1 MNTMHVDILV
11 LGFGKGGKTL
21 AATMGRQGRRVV
33 MVEQSDRMYG
43 GTCIN
48 IGCVPTKALVHQAE
62 TRPSGDVAGQWYR
75 KAVGGAD
82 DLTTFL
88 REKNFQMLD
97 VIDTV
102 TVVTGRAT
110 FVDAKTVE
118 VTAGDDRL
126 TITADAIVINT
137 GAEPVVPDIPGLRAS
152 RYAVTSTEMLGI
164 ADLPRRRVIR
174 GGGYVGIEFAG
185 MYSQFG
191 SQVTVLEALP
201 QIMPAEDDDIVEA
214 ASDILREQG
223 VVLTTGAR
231 VIGVSDGPDSAVI
244 SYEKGGHVATVE
256 ADAILVA
263 LGRVPATQALNLAAA
278 GVRTTNRGAVE
289 VDEHLRTSQPHIFAV
304 GDVNGGPQFTY
315 ISLDDYRIVIDQLT
329 GSGTRSTADR
339 IAVPYT
345 VFMTPPLAR
354 VGLTEHQARD
364 SGRAVKVAS
373 KPIAQIAAMPRARIV
388 GNTRGLMKFV
398 VDAATDTVLGAA
410 LLNVDSQELINVVAL
425 AMRHGVTA
433 TELRDG
439 IYTHPS
445 STEGFNEVLGTLPE
459 DREAG
464 QYPHLRAH
472 GVSH

>member
-1 MNTMHVDILV
+1 
-11 LGFGKGGKTL
+11 
-21 AATMGRQGRRVV
+21 
-33 MVEQSDRMYG
+33 
-43 GTCIN
+43 
-48 IGCVPTKALVHQAE
+48 
-62 TRPSGDVAGQWYR
+62 
-75 KAVGGAD
+75 
-82 DLTTFL
+82 
-88 REKNFQMLD
+88 ML
-97 VIDTV
+97 
-102 TVVTGRAT
+102 
-110 FVDAKTVE
+110 
-118 VTAGDDRL
+118 
-126 TITADAIVINT
+126 
-137 GAEPVVPDIPGLRAS
+137 S
-152 RYAVTSTEMLGI
+152 I
-164 ADLPRRRVIR
+164 ADLPRRLVIL

-223 VVLTTGAR
+223 VVLITGAR
-231 VIGVSDGPDSAVI
+231 VIGVSEGPDSAVI

-256 ADAILVA
+256 ADVILVA

-289 VDEHLRTSQPHIFAV
+289 VDQHLRTSQPHIFAV

-329 GSGTRSTADR
+329 NSGTRSTADR

-354 VGLTEHQARD
+354 VGLTEHEARD

-398 VDAATDTVLGAA
+398 VDAATDKVLGAA
-410 LLNVDSQELINVVAL
+410 LLSVDSQELINVVAL

-445 STEGFNEVLGTLPE
+445 MTEGFNEVLGTLPE
-459 DREAG
+459 DREDR
-464 QYPHLRAH
+464 QHPHLRAH

>member
-1 MNTMHVDILV
+1 
-11 LGFGKGGKTL
+11 
-21 AATMGRQGRRVV
+21 
-33 MVEQSDRMYG
+33 
-43 GTCIN
+43 
-48 IGCVPTKALVHQAE
+48 
-62 TRPSGDVAGQWYR
+62 
-75 KAVGGAD
+75 
-82 DLTTFL
+82 
-88 REKNFQMLD
+88 
-97 VIDTV
+97 
-102 TVVTGRAT
+102 
-110 FVDAKTVE
+110 
-118 VTAGDDRL
+118 
-126 TITADAIVINT
+126 VINT

-152 RYAVTSTEMLGI
+152 RYAVTSTEMLSI
-164 ADLPRRRVIR
+164 ADLPRRLVIL

-231 VIGVSDGPDSAVI
+231 VIGVSDGSDSAVI
-244 SYEKGGHVATVE
+244 SYEEAGHVATVE
-256 ADAILVA
+256 ADVILVA

-278 GVRTTNRGAVE
+278 GVRTTNSGAVE

-339 IAVPYT
+339 IAVPFT

-398 VDAATDTVLGAA
+398 VDAATDKVLGAA

-445 STEGFNEVLGTLPE
+445 STEGFNEVLGTL
-459 DREAG
+459 R
-464 QYPHLRAH
+464 
-472 GVSH
+472 

>member
-21 AATMGRQGRRVV
+21 AATMGRQGKRVA

-62 TRPSGDVAGQWYR
+62 TRPANDSAGEWYR
-75 KAVGGAD
+75 KAIGGAD

-88 REKNFQMLD
+88 REKNLQMLD
-97 VIDTV
+97 VLDTV

-126 TITADAIVINT
+126 TITADTIVINT
-137 GAEPVVPDIPGLRAS
+137 GAEPAVPDIPGLRAS
-152 RYAVTSTEMLGI
+152 RYAVTSTEMI
-164 ADLPRRRVIR
+164 STADLPRRLVIL

-191 SQVTVLEALP
+191 SQVTVLEAFP
-201 QIMPAEDDDIVEA
+201 RIMSGEDDDIVEA

-231 VIGVSDGPDSAVI
+231 VTEVSDGPDSAVV
-244 SYEKGGHVATVE
+244 SYEKDGQVATVE
-256 ADAILVA
+256 ADVILVA
-263 LGRVPATQALNLAAA
+263 LGRVPATRGLNLAAA
-278 GVRTTNRGAVE
+278 GVRTSSRGAVE
-289 VDEHLRTSQPHIFAV
+289 VDEHLRTSQRHIFAV

-315 ISLDDYRIVIDQLT
+315 ISLDDNRIVVDQLT

-339 IAVPYT
+339 VAVPYT

-354 VGLTEHQARD
+354 VGLTERQARD
-364 SGRAVKVAS
+364 SGRTVKVAS

-398 VDAATDTVLGAA
+398 VDAESDEVLGAA
-410 LLNVDSQELINVVAL
+410 LLNVDSQEMINLVSL
-425 AMRHGVTA
+425 AMRHGMTA

-445 STEGFNEVLGTLPE
+445 STEGLNEVLSAL
-459 DREAG
+459 
-464 QYPHLRAH
+464 Q
-472 GVSH
+472 

>member
-1 MNTMHVDILV
+1 MNAMHVDILV
-11 LGFGKGGKTL
+11 IGFGKGGKTL
-21 AATMGRQGRRVV
+21 AATMGRQGKRVA

-48 IGCVPTKALVHQAE
+48 IGCVPTKALVRQAE
-62 TRPSGDVAGQWYR
+62 TRPANDSAGEWYR

-102 TVVTGRAT
+102 TVVTGRAR

-126 TITADAIVINT
+126 TITADTIVINS
-137 GAEPVVPDIPGLRAS
+137 GAEPAVPDIPGLRAS
-152 RYAVTSTEMLGI
+152 GYAVTSTEMI
-164 ADLPRRRVIR
+164 STADLPRRLVIL

-191 SQVTVLEALP
+191 SQVTVVEAFP
-201 QIMPAEDDDIVEA
+201 QIMPGEDDDIVEA
-214 ASDILREQG
+214 ASDILRERG

-231 VIGVSDGPDSAVI
+231 VSEVSDGPDTAVV
-244 SYEKGGHVATVE
+244 SYEKDGQVATVE
-256 ADAILVA
+256 ADVILVA
-263 LGRVPATQALNLAAA
+263 LGRVPATQGLNLAAA

-289 VDEHLRTSQPHIFAV
+289 VDEHLRTSQLHIFAV

-315 ISLDDYRIVIDQLT
+315 ISLDDSRIVVDQLA

-339 IAVPYT
+339 VAVPYT

-354 VGLTEHQARD
+354 VGLTERQARD
-364 SGRAVKVAS
+364 GGRAVKVAK

-398 VDAATDTVLGAA
+398 VDAESDEVLGAA
-410 LLNVDSQELINVVAL
+410 LLNVDSQELINLVSL

-445 STEGFNEVLGTLPE
+445 STEGFNEVLSAL
-459 DREAG
+459 
-464 QYPHLRAH
+464 Q
-472 GVSH
+472 

>member
-21 AATMGRQGRRVV
+21 AATMGRQGKRVA

-62 TRPSGDVAGQWYR
+62 TRPANDSAGEWYR
-75 KAVGGAD
+75 KAIGGAD

-97 VIDTV
+97 VLDTV

-126 TITADAIVINT
+126 TITADTIVINT
-137 GAEPVVPDIPGLRAS
+137 GAEPSVPDIPGLRAS
-152 RYAVTSTEMLGI
+152 RHAVTSTEMI
-164 ADLPRRRVIR
+164 STADLPRRLVVL

-185 MYSQFG
+185 IYSQFG
-191 SQVTVLEALP
+191 SHVTVLEGFP
-201 QIMPAEDDDIVEA
+201 RIMPSEDDDIVEA

-231 VIGVSDGPDSAVI
+231 VTSVSDGPDSAVV
-244 SYEKGGHVATVE
+244 SYEEDGQVATVE
-256 ADAILVA
+256 ADVILVA
-263 LGRVPATQALNLAAA
+263 LGRVPATRGLNLAAA
-278 GVRTTNRGAVE
+278 GVRTTDRCAVE

-315 ISLDDYRIVIDQLT
+315 ISLDDNRIVIDQLA

-339 IAVPYT
+339 VAVPYT

-354 VGLTEHQARD
+354 VGLTERQARD

-398 VDAATDTVLGAA
+398 VDAESDEVLGAA
-410 LLNVDSQELINVVAL
+410 LLNVDSQELINLVSL
-425 AMRHGVTA
+425 AMRHRITA
-433 TELRDG
+433 AELRDG

-445 STEGFNEVLGTLPE
+445 STEGFNEVLSALK
-459 DREAG
+459 
-464 QYPHLRAH
+464 
-472 GVSH
+472 

>member
-1 MNTMHVDILV
+1 METMHVDLLV

-21 AATMGRQGRRVV
+21 AAAMGRQGKRVV
-33 MVEQSDRMYG
+33 MVEQSGRMYG

-48 IGCVPTKALVHQAE
+48 IGCIPTKALIHQAE
-62 TRPSGDVAGQWYR
+62 TRRADGSAEQWYR
-75 KAVGGAD
+75 QAIGGTD

-88 REKNFQMLD
+88 RQKNFQMLD
-97 VIDTV
+97 TIDTV

-110 FVDAKTVE
+110 FVDPKSVE
-118 VTAGDDRL
+118 VTAGTEQL
-126 TITADAIVINT
+126 TISADTIVINT
-137 GAEPVVPDIPGLRAS
+137 GAEPVVPDIPGLRTS
-152 RYAVTSTEMLGI
+152 KYAMTSTDMI
-164 ADLPRRRVIR
+164 RTADLPRRLVIL

-191 SQVTVLEALP
+191 SQVTVLEATAR
-201 QIMPAEDDDIVEA
+201 IMPQEDDDIVEA
-214 ASDILREQG
+214 ASEILREQG
-223 VVLTTGAR
+223 VVLATGAR
-231 VIGVSDGPDSAVI
+231 VTAISDDADSAMVH
-244 SYEKGGHVATVE
+244 YEQDGRACTVE

-263 LGRVPATQALNLAAA
+263 LGRVPATQGLNLEAA
-278 GVRTTNRGAVE
+278 GVRTTDRGAVE

-315 ISLDDYRIVIDQLT
+315 ISLDDYRIVLGQLT

-339 IAVPYT
+339 AAVPYM

-354 VGLTEHQARD
+354 VGLTEHQARA

-373 KPIAQIAAMPRARIV
+373 KPVAQIAAMPRARIV
-388 GNTRGLMKFV
+388 GNPRGLMKFV
-398 VDAATDTVLGAA
+398 VDAGTDRVLGAA
-410 LLNVDSQELINVVAL
+410 LLNVDSQEVINLISL

-445 STEGFNEVLGTLPE
+445 TTEGLNEVLATL
-459 DREAG
+459 
-464 QYPHLRAH
+464 H
-472 GVSH
+472 

>member
-21 AATMGRQGRRVV
+21 AATMGRQGKRVA

-62 TRPSGDVAGQWYR
+62 TRPANDSAGEWYR
-75 KAVGGAD
+75 KAIGGAD

-88 REKNFQMLD
+88 RGKNLQMLD
-97 VIDTV
+97 VLDTV

-126 TITADAIVINT
+126 TITADTIVINT
-137 GAEPVVPDIPGLRAS
+137 GAEPAVPDIPGLRAS
-152 RYAVTSTEMLGI
+152 RYAVTSTEMI
-164 ADLPRRRVIR
+164 STADLPRRLVIL

-191 SQVTVLEALP
+191 SQVTVLEAFP
-201 QIMPAEDDDIVEA
+201 RIMSGEDDDIVEA

-231 VIGVSDGPDSAVI
+231 VTEVSDGPDSAVV
-244 SYEKGGHVATVE
+244 SYEKDGQVATVE
-256 ADAILVA
+256 ADVILVA
-263 LGRVPATQALNLAAA
+263 LGRVPATRGLNLAAA
-278 GVRTTNRGAVE
+278 GVRTSSRGAVE
-289 VDEHLRTSQPHIFAV
+289 VDEHLRTSQRHIFAV

-315 ISLDDYRIVIDQLT
+315 ISLDDNRIVVDQLT

-339 IAVPYT
+339 VAVPYT

-354 VGLTEHQARD
+354 VGLTERQARD
-364 SGRAVKVAS
+364 SGRTVKVAS

-398 VDAATDTVLGAA
+398 VDAESDEVLGAA
-410 LLNVDSQELINVVAL
+410 LLNVDSQEMINLVSL
-425 AMRHGVTA
+425 AMRHGMTA

-445 STEGFNEVLGTLPE
+445 STEGLNEVLSAL
-459 DREAG
+459 
-464 QYPHLRAH
+464 Q
-472 GVSH
+472 

>member
-21 AATMGRQGRRVV
+21 AATMGRQGKRVA

-118 VTAGDDRL
+118 VTAGDDQL

-152 RYAVTSTEMLGI
+152 RYAVTSTEMLSI
-164 ADLPRRRVIR
+164 ADLPRRLVIL

-256 ADAILVA
+256 ADVILVA

-315 ISLDDYRIVIDQLT
+315 ISLDDLPDCDRPAHRLGYPIH
-329 GSGTRSTADR
+329 SGPDRGALHRVHDAPAGPGRPDRTPGPRQRARGQGGQQADR
-339 IAVPYT
+339 PD
-345 VFMTPPLAR
+345 R
-354 VGLTEHQARD
+354 RD
-364 SGRAVKVAS
+364 A
-373 KPIAQIAAMPRARIV
+373 PRPHRRQHAGADEV
-388 GNTRGLMKFV
+388 RG
-398 VDAATDTVLGAA
+398 
-410 LLNVDSQELINVVAL
+410 
-425 AMRHGVTA
+425 
-433 TELRDG
+433 
-439 IYTHPS
+439 
-445 STEGFNEVLGTLPE
+445 
-459 DREAG
+459 
-464 QYPHLRAH
+464 
-472 GVSH
+472 

>member
-21 AATMGRQGRRVV
+21 AATMGRQGKRVA

-62 TRPSGDVAGQWYR
+62 TRPANDSAGEWYR
-75 KAVGGAD
+75 KAIGGAD

-97 VIDTV
+97 VLDTV

-126 TITADAIVINT
+126 TITADTIVINT
-137 GAEPVVPDIPGLRAS
+137 GAEPAVPDIPGLRAS
-152 RYAVTSTEMLGI
+152 RYAVTSTEMI
-164 ADLPRRRVIR
+164 STADLPRRLVIL

-191 SQVTVLEALP
+191 SQVTVLEAFP
-201 QIMPAEDDDIVEA
+201 RIMSGEDDDIVEA

-231 VIGVSDGPDSAVI
+231 VTEVGDGPDSAVV
-244 SYEKGGHVATVE
+244 SYEKDGQVATVE
-256 ADAILVA
+256 ADVILVA
-263 LGRVPATQALNLAAA
+263 LGRVPATRGLNLAAA
-278 GVRTTNRGAVE
+278 GVRTSSRGAVE
-289 VDEHLRTSQPHIFAV
+289 VDEHLRTSQRHIFAV

-315 ISLDDYRIVIDQLT
+315 ISLDDNRIVVDQLT

-339 IAVPYT
+339 VAVPYT

-354 VGLTEHQARD
+354 VGLTERQARD
-364 SGRAVKVAS
+364 SGRTVKVAS

-398 VDAATDTVLGAA
+398 VDAESDEVLGAA
-410 LLNVDSQELINVVAL
+410 LLNVDSQEMINLVSL
-425 AMRHGVTA
+425 AMRHGMTA

-445 STEGFNEVLGTLPE
+445 STEGLNEVLSAL
-459 DREAG
+459 
-464 QYPHLRAH
+464 Q
-472 GVSH
+472 

>member
-21 AATMGRQGRRVV
+21 AATMGRQGKRVA

-62 TRPSGDVAGQWYR
+62 TRPANDSAGEWYR
-75 KAVGGAD
+75 KAIGGAD

-97 VIDTV
+97 VLDTV

-126 TITADAIVINT
+126 TITADTIVINT
-137 GAEPVVPDIPGLRAS
+137 GAEPAVPDIPGLRAS
-152 RYAVTSTEMLGI
+152 RYAVTSTEMI
-164 ADLPRRRVIR
+164 STADLPRRLVIL

-191 SQVTVLEALP
+191 SQVTVLEAFP
-201 QIMPAEDDDIVEA
+201 RIMSGEDDDIVEA

-231 VIGVSDGPDSAVI
+231 VTEVSDGPDSAVV
-244 SYEKGGHVATVE
+244 SYEKDGQVATVE
-256 ADAILVA
+256 ADVILVA
-263 LGRVPATQALNLAAA
+263 LGRVPATRGLNLAAA
-278 GVRTTNRGAVE
+278 GVRTSSRGAVE
-289 VDEHLRTSQPHIFAV
+289 VDEHLRTSQRHIFAV

-315 ISLDDYRIVIDQLT
+315 ISLDDNRIVVDQLT

-339 IAVPYT
+339 VAVPYT

-354 VGLTEHQARD
+354 VGLTERQARD
-364 SGRAVKVAS
+364 SGRTVKVAS

-398 VDAATDTVLGAA
+398 VDAESDEVLGAA
-410 LLNVDSQELINVVAL
+410 LLNVDSQEMINLVSL
-425 AMRHGVTA
+425 AMRHGMTA

-445 STEGFNEVLGTLPE
+445 STEGLNEVLSAL
-459 DREAG
+459 
-464 QYPHLRAH
+464 Q
-472 GVSH
+472 

>member
-1 MNTMHVDILV
+1 
-11 LGFGKGGKTL
+11 
-21 AATMGRQGRRVV
+21 
-33 MVEQSDRMYG
+33 
-43 GTCIN
+43 
-48 IGCVPTKALVHQAE
+48 
-62 TRPSGDVAGQWYR
+62 
-75 KAVGGAD
+75 
-82 DLTTFL
+82 
-88 REKNFQMLD
+88 
-97 VIDTV
+97 
-102 TVVTGRAT
+102 
-110 FVDAKTVE
+110 VDAKTVE

-152 RYAVTSTEMLGI
+152 RYSVTSTEMLRS
-164 ADLPRRRVIR
+164 AVLPRRLVIV

-201 QIMPAEDDDIVEA
+201 QIMAAEDDDIVEA

-244 SYEKGGHVATVE
+244 SYENRGHVATVE
-256 ADAILVA
+256 ADVILVA
-263 LGRVPATQALNLAAA
+263 LGRVPATSALNLAAA
-278 GVRTTNRGAVE
+278 GVRTTDRGAVE

-339 IAVPYT
+339 VAVPYT

-398 VDAATDTVLGAA
+398 VDAATDRVLGAA

-445 STEGFNEVLGTLPE
+445 STEGFNEVLGTL
-459 DREAG
+459 
-464 QYPHLRAH
+464 Q
-472 GVSH
+472 

>member
-1 MNTMHVDILV
+1 MHVDLLV

-21 AATMGRQGRRVV
+21 AATMGRQGKRVV

-48 IGCVPTKALVHQAE
+48 IGCIPTKALIHQAE
-62 TRPSGDVAGQWYR
+62 TRRADGSAEQWYR
-75 KAVGGAD
+75 QAIGGAD

-88 REKNFQMLD
+88 RQKNFRMLD
-97 VIDTV
+97 TIDTV

-110 FVDAKTVE
+110 FVDPKSVE
-118 VTAGDDRL
+118 VTAGTERL
-126 TITADAIVINT
+126 TISADTIVINT
-137 GAEPVVPDIPGLRAS
+137 GAEPVVPDIPGLRTS
-152 RYAVTSTEMLGI
+152 KYAMTSTDMI
-164 ADLPRRRVIR
+164 RTADLPRRLVIL

-191 SQVTVLEALP
+191 SQVTVLEATAR
-201 QIMPAEDDDIVEA
+201 IMPQEDDDIVEA

-223 VVLTTGAR
+223 VVLATGAR
-231 VIGVSDGPDSAVI
+231 VTAISDGADSAMVH
-244 SYEKGGHVATVE
+244 YEQDGRAGTVE

-263 LGRVPATQALNLAAA
+263 LGRVPATQGLNLEAA
-278 GVRTTNRGAVE
+278 GVRTTDRGAVE

-315 ISLDDYRIVIDQLT
+315 ISLDDYRIVLGRLA
-329 GSGTRSTADR
+329 GSGDRSTADR
-339 IAVPYT
+339 AAVPYT

-354 VGLTEHQARD
+354 VGLTEHQARA

-373 KPIAQIAAMPRARIV
+373 KPVAQIAAMPRARIV
-388 GNTRGLMKFV
+388 GNPRGLMKFV
-398 VDAATDTVLGAA
+398 VDADTDRVLGAA
-410 LLNVDSQELINVVAL
+410 LLNVDSQEVINLISL

-445 STEGFNEVLGTLPE
+445 TTEGLNEVLATL
-459 DREAG
+459 
-464 QYPHLRAH
+464 H
-472 GVSH
+472 

>member
-1 MNTMHVDILV
+1 METMHVDLLV

-21 AATMGRQGRRVV
+21 AATMGRQGKRVV

-48 IGCVPTKALVHQAE
+48 IGCIPTKALIHQAE
-62 TRPSGDVAGQWYR
+62 TRRADGSAEQWYR
-75 KAVGGAD
+75 QAIGGAD

-88 REKNFQMLD
+88 RQKNFQMLD
-97 VIDTV
+97 TIDTV

-110 FVDAKTVE
+110 FVDPKSVE
-118 VTAGDDRL
+118 VTAGTERL
-126 TITADAIVINT
+126 TISADTIVINT
-137 GAEPVVPDIPGLRAS
+137 GAEPVVPDIPGLRTS
-152 RYAVTSTEMLGI
+152 KYAMTSTGMI
-164 ADLPRRRVIR
+164 RTADLPRRLVIL

-191 SQVTVLEALP
+191 SQVTVLEAAAR
-201 QIMPAEDDDIVEA
+201 IMPQEDDDIVET

-223 VVLTTGAR
+223 VVLATGAR
-231 VIGVSDGPDSAVI
+231 VTAIRDGADSAVVH
-244 SYEKGGHVATVE
+244 YEQDGRAGTVE

-263 LGRVPATQALNLAAA
+263 LGRVPATQGLNLEAA
-278 GVRTTNRGAVE
+278 GVRTTDRGAVE

-315 ISLDDYRIVIDQLT
+315 ISLDDYRIVLGQLV
-329 GSGTRSTADR
+329 GSGDRSTADR
-339 IAVPYT
+339 AAVPYT

-354 VGLTEHQARD
+354 VGLTEHQARA

-373 KPIAQIAAMPRARIV
+373 KPVAQIAAMPRARIV
-388 GNTRGLMKFV
+388 GNPRGLMKFV
-398 VDAATDTVLGAA
+398 VDAGTDRVLGAA
-410 LLNVDSQELINVVAL
+410 LLNVDSQEVINLISL

-445 STEGFNEVLGTLPE
+445 TTEGLNEVLATL
-459 DREAG
+459 
-464 QYPHLRAH
+464 H
-472 GVSH
+472 

>member
-1 MNTMHVDILV
+1 
-11 LGFGKGGKTL
+11 
-21 AATMGRQGRRVV
+21 MGRQGKRVA

-62 TRPSGDVAGQWYR
+62 TRPNGDVAGQWYR

-102 TVVTGRAT
+102 TMVTGRAT

-118 VTAGDDRL
+118 VTAGDDQL
-126 TITADAIVINT
+126 TITAGAIVINT

-152 RYAVTSTEMLGI
+152 RYAVTSTEMLSI
-164 ADLPRRRVIR
+164 ADLPRRLVIL

-201 QIMPAEDDDIVEA
+201 QIMPAEDDDIVAA

-223 VVLTTGAR
+223 VVLTTGAH
-231 VIGVSDGPDSAVI
+231 VIGISDGPDSAVI

-256 ADAILVA
+256 ADVILVA

-278 GVRTTNRGAVE
+278 GVRTTNHGAVE
-289 VDEHLRTSQPHIFAV
+289 VDQHLRTSQPHIFAV

-345 VFMTPPLAR
+345 VFITPPLAR

-398 VDAATDTVLGAA
+398 VDAATDKVLGAA

-445 STEGFNEVLGTLPE
+445 TTEGFNEVLGTL
-459 DREAG
+459 
-464 QYPHLRAH
+464 H
-472 GVSH
+472 